1 MTKQETLKA
10 FNATLKNTLME
21 TLGMEYV
28 DVNVE
33 KGMLQVKM
41 PVTPK
46 VHQPMGLLHGGATAA
61 VAETVGSAASAMY
74 AHPEEFAIVGLQLTC
89 NHIKGKRDG
98 HILGTANIQHKGRST
113 HLWDITITD
122 EDGQVI
128 SHCKLTNMIIP
139 LKK

>member
-1 MTKQETLKA
+1 
-10 FNATLKNTLME
+10 ME
-21 TLGMEYV
+21 TLEMEYV
-28 DVNVE
+28 DVDHE

-74 AHPEEFAIVGLQLTC
+74 ARPEEYAIVGLQLSC
-89 NHIKGKRDG
+89 NHIKSKREG
-98 HILGTANIQHKGRST
+98 YVLGTANLQHKGRTT

-122 EDGQVI
+122 EIGQVI
-128 SHCKLTNMIIP
+128 SHCKLTNMILP

>member
-1 MTKQETLKA
+1 MSKEEILAA

-21 TLGMEYV
+21 TLEMEYV
-28 DVNVE
+28 DVDHE

-41 PVTPK
+41 PVNPR

-74 AHPEEFAIVGLQLTC
+74 ARPEDYAIVGLQLTC
-89 NHIKGKRDG
+89 NHIKSKREG
-98 HILGTANIQHKGRST
+98 YILGTASLQHKGRST

-122 EDGQVI
+122 EIGQVI
-128 SHCKLTNMIIP
+128 SHCKLTNMIMP